1 MNIVFLDMQF
11 LKKCEDIDVHDIGFL
26 VCTLAS
32 SIKKI
37 SAIGEQ
43 APSSPVIQL
52 QCA

>member
-11 LKKCEDIDVHDIGFL
+11 LKKCEDIDVHDI